1 MKLLKL
7 SPDEIRALHAP
18 VKDGLH
24 DLASRIGV
32 QLRAGLPP
40 HPLVEVQAVAVPT
53 QTPDGARL
61 YMHADDDLLAA
72 WVAVRFGAAGI
83 RPPVPVRYGQSLLDK
98 IKAALAGFVLQS
110 ESGEPQSFVLEI
122 RLGNQSGWLVMDWA
136 GMGEAEL
143 KQWAMLQWAGRKEGS
158 I

>member
-18 VKDGLH
+18 VNDGSH

-32 QLRAGLPP
+32 QLRAALPP
-40 HPLVEVQAVAVPT
+40 HPLVDVQAVAVRT
-53 QTPDGARL
+53 QTSDGARP

-83 RPPVPVRYGQSLLDK
+83 RPPVPERYGQSLLDK

-110 ESGEPQSFVLEI
+110 ESGESQSFALEI
-122 RLGNQSGWLVMDWA
+122 RLGGQAGRLVMDWT
-136 GMGEAEL
+136 GMSEAEL
-143 KQWAMLQWAGRKEGS
+143 KQWAMFQWAGRKEGS